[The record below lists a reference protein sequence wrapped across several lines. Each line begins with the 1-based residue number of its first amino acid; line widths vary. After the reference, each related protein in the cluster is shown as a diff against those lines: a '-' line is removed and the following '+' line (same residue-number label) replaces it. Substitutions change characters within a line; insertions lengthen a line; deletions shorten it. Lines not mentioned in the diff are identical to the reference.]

1 MARYMPFVIGAL
13 VAVCTACLFGCFSVG
28 GVPGRS
34 VPTSAGARQVS
45 VAGMKEGLLA
55 FSRRLGEMVPQQIS
69 GTTLPSLACCCAPM
83 PPAALRGLSSR
94 SLCGGSP
101 QALWRFGAFWAY
113 GHLGGSARKSGA

>member
-13 VAVCTACLFGCFSVG
+13 VAVCTACVFGCFSVG

-55 FSRRLGEMVPQQIS
+55 SREGWARWF
-69 GTTLPSLACCCAPM
+69 
-83 PPAALRGLSSR
+83 RSR
-94 SLCGGSP
+94 SQEIP
-101 QALWRFGAFWAY
+101 WY
-113 GHLGGSARKSGA
+113 GVT

>member
-1 MARYMPFVIGAL
+1 MAGYMPFVIGAL

-69 GTTLPSLACCCAPM
+69 GNSVVRRCVTEIPFDGGDYVTKLGALAPFTRTTIGMVLVIAGSLAI
-83 PPAALRGLSSR
+83 AASSR
-94 SLCGGSP
+94 TT
-101 QALWRFGAFWAY
+101 
-113 GHLGGSARKSGA
+113 

>member
-13 VAVCTACLFGCFSVG
+13 VAVCMACLFGCFSVG

-55 FSRRLGEMVPQQIS
+55 FSRRLGEMVPQQ
-69 GTTLPSLACCCAPM
+69 
-83 PPAALRGLSSR
+83 
-94 SLCGGSP
+94 P
-101 QALWRFGAFWAY
+101 QEIPWY
-113 GHLGGSARKSGA
+113 GVT